1 MRIVDKIKILPT
13 PYEGQYYLYIPSS
26 KKHVLVGKQEKMVR
40 ATNRSRIYHIGLIS
54 VSREEILFK
63 ILYCS

>member
-13 PYEGQYYLYIPSS
+13 PYEGHYHLYIPSS